1 MRAGIDIGIDPQR
14 ADRPLAARRCNC
26 GKLDAFFFAFKIELA
41 NTRLKPLNQF
51 MRLLAHARKDDVL
64 SRHASRQRARQL
76 SARNDIGAKPFALHH
91 FEHGQVGVGLDCKGD
106 VRIGQMRQC
115 RLEHPRVAFQRG
127 A

>member
-1 MRAGIDIGIDPQR
+1 
-14 ADRPLAARRCNC
+14 
-26 GKLDAFFFAFKIELA
+26 
-41 NTRLKPLNQF
+41 

-106 VRIGQMRQC
+106 VRIGQMRQR
-115 RLEHPRVAFQRG
+115 RLEHPRVALQRG
-127 A
+127 ARIDVNRRADRLGNHAQRQVFGVHNAVAVVKMIHG